1 MLAGI
6 WDLVSVKMI
15 ASLAGGGGRKAFGPV
30 SLILL
35 WLLKSKG
42 TYKNQHY
49 CSRRVGKVYPAVWS
63 TFHAQRIIDFIGYG
77 WVMSSKRS
85 GLDTTYNLN
94 EYNGLINYFT

>member
-1 MLAGI
+1 MLAVI

-15 ASLAGGGGRKAFGPV
+15 ASLAGGGGGARKAFGPV

-42 TYKNQHY
+42 KTYKNQHY
-49 CSRRVGKVYPAVWS
+49 CSRRVGEVYPAVWS
-63 TFHAQRIIDFIGYG
+63 TFHAPRIIDFIGYG

-85 GLDTTYNLN
+85 GLDTT
-94 EYNGLINYFT
+94 